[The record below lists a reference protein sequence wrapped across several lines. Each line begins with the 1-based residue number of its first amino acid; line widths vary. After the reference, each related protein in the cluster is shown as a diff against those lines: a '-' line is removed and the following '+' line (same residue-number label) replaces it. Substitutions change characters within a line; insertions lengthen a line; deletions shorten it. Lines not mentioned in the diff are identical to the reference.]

1 MHGGQ
6 LAVAALLEEF
16 GLAERIQRQPAPD
29 PRTHQGKRPRALG
42 VDGTQ
47 LLHCFTTGGVSLAD
61 AERLNQDV
69 PFKALLGV
77 EKLPDPTSIG
87 EWLRDMGEPGW
98 QALRRDPPPL
108 CAMGPWPGPSGAAPH
123 TRAARNVSSM
133 IRRSKSAGA
142 HWKGLGSI
150 TKAGGRWPGNG

>member
-1 MHGGQ
+1 M
-6 LAVAALLEEF
+6 AASWPWRPCREEF
-16 GLAERIQRQPAPD
+16 GLAERIQRQPALD
-29 PRTHQGKRPRALG
+29 PRTHRGKGYTPL
-42 VDGTQ
+42 VYVTQ
-47 LLHCFTTGGVSLAD
+47 LLHCFTSGGVSLAD

-69 PFKALLGV
+69 PFKAFLVV

-108 CAMGPWPGPSGAAPH
+108 CAMGPWPGPSRAA
-123 TRAARNVSSM
+123 TNTWAARNVSSM

-142 HWKGLGSI
+142 RWKGLGSI